1 MAQNSIYVIEAS
13 ERSINDKPKEQTGK
27 RPKLRR
33 HSAEQFYIKILGPI
47 TVLDKLRD
55 RIQLD

>member
-1 MAQNSIYVIEAS
+1 VIEAS